1 MPRDD
6 GVRCLGIGK
15 APSRPRDAQRAWLQ
29 ERARRKAAA
38 LEVSVAGASLPRS
51 RRWPSLHPEEEDE
64 EDEEDEDEDED
75 ELEEAAAAGA
85 LVPACAS
92 GRPAARADAFEHGAP
107 LMRVSS
113 RPRALGALELLG
125 VAAVMVLAVAA
136 MLMASD

>member
-1 MPRDD
+1 M
-6 GVRCLGIGK
+6 
-15 APSRPRDAQRAWLQ
+15 
-29 ERARRKAAA
+29 
-38 LEVSVAGASLPRS
+38 
-51 RRWPSLHPEEEDE
+51 
-64 EDEEDEDEDED
+64 
-75 ELEEAAAAGA
+75 
-85 LVPACAS
+85 VPACAS